1 MKFSQEKPFTVT
13 QPLNFFVE
21 KSCLDMY
28 IIALK
33 FEKFSYIIM
42 KDSICDYLTQKIANL
57 SPYKADTNIKNCHHY
72 ENHHC

>member
-57 SPYKADTNIKNCHHY
+57 SPYKADISKIIFTCIRNFHH
-72 ENHHC
+72 